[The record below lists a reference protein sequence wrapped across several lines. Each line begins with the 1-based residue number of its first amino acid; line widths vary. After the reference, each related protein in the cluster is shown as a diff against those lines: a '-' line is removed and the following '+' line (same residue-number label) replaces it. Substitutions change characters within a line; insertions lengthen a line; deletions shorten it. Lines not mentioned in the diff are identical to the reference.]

1 MLFLFINYENIVLKM
16 TGLEL
21 LVGLL
26 PERLQN
32 LISSDSYLWKRNLII
47 MSFAL
52 FVSSIGMSA
61 VLPFLPFYIRE
72 LHPSNLQNIQL
83 WSGFI
88 YAAPFLSAIIA
99 VPIWGALGDK
109 YGRKL
114 MIVRANFGLTI
125 VVILMSLVQSPMELF
140 LVRLLQGFISG
151 YVAATLGFATANTP
165 NDRTGLALAI
175 LSGSQNA
182 GNILGPF
189 FGGII
194 SDHYSIRSV
203 FIIVSIL
210 CLLATIFI
218 MLFLKEKHFDK
229 DNQKKFSIL
238 RNLQFTF
245 SRPFLVVILS
255 MIVISQA
262 GIFFANPIFALYVEQ
277 LNPPKEYL
285 ATITGILVAII
296 GFFSV
301 ITASYWGKR
310 NDKYPYYN
318 TIIVAAA
325 ISGITL
331 ILHITVSN
339 VWELLA
345 LRSITGLFL
354 AAIIPTLFAAIN
366 KYIPLESKAG
376 IMALAS
382 GASFFGNLISYI
394 LSGYVASLF
403 GMDICFVISGIL
415 LVLVSVISYL
425 SKQSAKNI

>member
-1 MLFLFINYENIVLKM
+1 M

-26 PERLQN
+26 PERLKN
-32 LISSDSYLWKRNLII
+32 IVSSDSHLWKRNLLI
-47 MSFAL
+47 MAFAL
-52 FVSSIGMSA
+52 FVSSVGMSA
-61 VLPFLPFYIRE
+61 VMPFLPFYIRE
-72 LHPSNLQNIQL
+72 LHPSHLQDIQL

-88 YAAPFLSAIIA
+88 YAAPFLSAMIA

-125 VVILMSLVQSPMELF
+125 VVLLMSFVQSPMELL

-165 NDRTGLALAI
+165 NDRTGFALAI
-175 LSGSQNA
+175 LSGAQNA

-194 SDHYSIRSV
+194 TDFYSMRSV
-203 FIIVSIL
+203 FTIVAII
-210 CLLATIFI
+210 CFLATFFIIF
-218 MLFLKEKHFDK
+218 FLKEKHFEK
-229 DNQKKFSIL
+229 DNQKSVSVL
-238 RNLQFTF
+238 SNLQFAF
-245 SRPFLVVILS
+245 SRPQLVTILS
-255 MIVISQA
+255 MIAISQA

-285 ATITGILVAII
+285 ATITGILVAVI

-301 ITASYWGKR
+301 ITAPYWGKR
-310 NDKYPYYN
+310 NDKFPYHN
-318 TIIVAAA
+318 TIIVAGLV
-325 ISGITL
+325 SGIT
-331 ILHITVSN
+331 IIMHVAVSD
-339 VWELLA
+339 VWQLLA

-354 AAIIPTLFAAIN
+354 AAVVPTLFVAIN
-366 KYIPLESKAG
+366 QFVPIESKGG

-382 GASFFGNLISYI
+382 GASFLGNLLSYI
-394 LSGYVASLF
+394 VSGYTASLF

-415 LVLVSVISYL
+415 LIAVAIISYL
-425 SKQSAKNI
+425 SKRFNAQSALMP

>member
-1 MLFLFINYENIVLKM
+1 MLFLFINYENILLKM

-26 PERLQN
+26 PERLKN
-32 LISSDSYLWKRNLII
+32 IVTSDSYLWKRNLII

-72 LHPSNLQNIQL
+72 LYPANLQNIQL

-88 YAAPFLSAIIA
+88 YAAPFLSAMIA

-125 VVILMSLVQSPMELF
+125 VVLLMSFAQSPMELL

-165 NDRTGLALAI
+165 NDRTGFALAI

-194 SDHYSIRSV
+194 SDFYSMHTV
-203 FIIVSIL
+203 FIIVAII
-210 CLLATIFI
+210 CLLATVFI
-218 MLFLKEKHFDK
+218 ILFLKEKHFDK
-229 DNQKKFSIL
+229 DNQKNISIL
-238 RNLQFTF
+238 DNLQFTF
-245 SRPFLVVILS
+245 SRPHLVTILS

-285 ATITGILVAII
+285 ATVTGILVAVI

-301 ITASYWGKR
+301 ITAPFWGRR

-318 TIIVAAA
+318 TIIVAGF

-331 ILHITVSN
+331 ILHIAVSN
-339 VWELLA
+339 VWQLLA
-345 LRSITGLFL
+345 LRSVTGLFL
-354 AAIIPTLFAAIN
+354 AAVVPTLFAAIN
-366 KYIPLESKAG
+366 KYVPLESKGG
-376 IMALAS
+376 IMAIAS
-382 GASFFGNLISYI
+382 GASFMGNLLSYI
-394 LSGYVASLF
+394 ISGYTASVF
-403 GMDICFVISGIL
+403 GMEFCFVVSGL
-415 LVLVSVISYL
+415 LLIIVAFLSYL
-425 SKQSAKNI
+425 SK